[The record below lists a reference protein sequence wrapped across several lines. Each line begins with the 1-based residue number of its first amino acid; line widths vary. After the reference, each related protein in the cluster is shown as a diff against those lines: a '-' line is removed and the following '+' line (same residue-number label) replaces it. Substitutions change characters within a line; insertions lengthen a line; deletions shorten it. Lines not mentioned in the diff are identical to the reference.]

1 MSRRHSNICQFSFF
15 SRPRSMLSS
24 PEIKMFE
31 KQVETDRDGG
41 FKSSASRERS
51 RMRQKLSAGVGGRRG
66 AVFRERAFF
75 FNPPHTRCW
84 HPQAASVCPPVH

>member
-15 SRPRSMLSS
+15 SRLRSMLGS

-51 RMRQKLSAGVGGRRG
+51 RMRQKLSAGVEGRRG
-66 AVFRERAFF
+66 DAFPARAFF
-75 FNPPHTRCW
+75 FFF
-84 HPQAASVCPPVH
+84 